1 MEAAWPLVYRRP
13 VMQTGLPFD
22 GQSPIA
28 LITGGARR
36 VGAAI
41 AEALAAA
48 GFDLLL
54 TRRDSVK
61 EADALAERLRTS
73 GRTVAVRHLDLNHPG
88 LVTATG
94 EAYAA
99 ALPRLDVLVHNAARY
114 APTPLETI
122 EADAAAALYR
132 INALSPLLL
141 TARLSPLLRQSPLPG
156 GGAVVCLGDI
166 HAMGRPRRHHAAYAM
181 SKAAV
186 VELVRS
192 LARDLAP
199 EVRVNGIAPGVVLW
213 PDDGPEADPA
223 LQRRYTA
230 RVPLQR
236 VGTPAELAETV
247 RWLALD
253 ARFVTG
259 EFIRLDGGR
268 SLA

>member
-1 MEAAWPLVYRRP
+1 MSDA
-13 VMQTGLPFD
+13 LPFD
-22 GQSPIA
+22 GAAPIA

-36 VGAAI
+36 LGAAI
-41 AEALAAA
+41 AETLAAA

-54 TRRDSVK
+54 TRRSSVR
-61 EADALAERLRTS
+61 EADALAERLRRS
-73 GRTVAVRHLDLNHPG
+73 GRTVVVRHLDLDHPG
-88 LVTATG
+88 LVAAAG

-114 APTPLETI
+114 GPTPLESI

-132 INALSPLLL
+132 VNALSPLML
-141 TARLSPLLRQSPLPG
+141 TARLAPLLGRSPLPG

-186 VELVRS
+186 IELVRS

-199 EVRVNGIAPGVVLW
+199 AVRVNGVAPGVALW
-213 PDDGPEADPA
+213 PDDGPEADRA
-223 LQRRYTA
+223 LQAAYA
-230 RVPLQR
+230 KRVPLQR
-236 VGTPAELAETV
+236 VGTPAELAEAV

-268 SLA
+268 WLA

>member
-1 MEAAWPLVYRRP
+1 MEATGRLVYRRP

-22 GQSPIA
+22 GRAPVA

-41 AEALAAA
+41 AEALANA

-54 TRRDSVK
+54 TRRNSG
-61 EADALAERLRTS
+61 EQADALAERLRAS

-88 LVTATG
+88 LVAAAA
-94 EAYAA
+94 EAYAE
-99 ALPRLDVLVHNAARY
+99 ALPRLDVVVHNAARY
-114 APTPLETI
+114 GPTPLESLD
-122 EADAAAALYR
+122 ADAAAAMYR
-132 INALSPLLL
+132 VNALSPLML
-141 TARLSPLLRQSPLPG
+141 TARLAPLLRRSPLPG
-156 GGAVVCLGDI
+156 GGAVVCIGDI
-166 HAMGRPRRHHAAYAM
+166 HAMGRPRRDHAAYAM

-199 EVRVNGIAPGVVLW
+199 DVRVNGVAPGVVLW
-213 PDDGPEADPA
+213 PDAGPEADEA
-223 LQRRYTA
+223 LQQRYAA

-236 VGTPAELAETV
+236 VGTPTELAEAV
-247 RWLALD
+247 RWLALE

-268 SLA
+268 ALA